1 MHMLHVHVH
10 VHVHFHMHMHMLHV
24 HVHMHMHMHMCMCM
38 YDQTLKIC
46 DPRVSK
52 SGVIGP
58 LLPGGRHTLRG

>member
-1 MHMLHVHVH
+1 MHMHMLHVHVH
-10 VHVHFHMHMHMLHV
+10 VHVHFHMHML
-24 HVHMHMHMHMCMCM
+24 HMHMCMCM

-58 LLPGGRHTLRG
+58 LLPGGRHPKGVN